1 LTLKN
6 LTRKHRAIAYGKN
19 RVDFSVWENSP
30 KEEKKVKDHFVD
42 VEDPRSD
49 NASHHLIDIITIAI
63 CALICGADG
72 WVEIE
77 TYGNA
82 KLWWF
87 QHFLE
92 LPHGI
97 PSHDTFGRVFA
108 VIDPQQFRE
117 SFLSCVK
124 AIAELMDEH
133 IAIDGKKL
141 RRSHD
146 RTNDKAA
153 LHMVSAWS
161 SKNGLV
167 IGQEKVR
174 DKSNEIIA
182 IPALLELLDLAN
194 CIITIDAMGC
204 QTKIAQK
211 IVDTDADYVL
221 ALKKNQG
228 NLYEIVEVF
237 FSDPAEIKAANCD
250 YHKEVSK
257 GHGRIEIREC
267 WATDDKEYLKY
278 IEQELGHWEG
288 LQSLI
293 MVKSERRI
301 NGDCSTETRYFIS
314 SLSPDAKH
322 LLHTIRSHWGIE
334 NKLHWVLDMAFR
346 EDESRVRQG
355 NATENLAIM
364 RHLCLN
370 LLKKE
375 MTAKCGIKA
384 KRLKA
389 GWDMSYLFKVLSA

>member
-1 LTLKN
+1 LK
-6 LTRKHRAIAYGKN
+6 KHPVEKL
-19 RVDFSVWENSP
+19 
-30 KEEKKVKDHFVD
+30 KEHFAE

-49 NASHHLIDIITIAI
+49 NVSHLLIDIITLAI
-63 CALICGADG
+63 CALISGADG

-82 KLWWF
+82 KFWWF
-87 QHFLE
+87 KHFLE

-108 VIDPQQFRE
+108 QLDPKQFRE
-117 SFLSCVK
+117 SFLRCVK
-124 AIAELMDEH
+124 AIANLIEEH
-133 IAIDGKKL
+133 IAIDGKML

-146 RTNDKAA
+146 RANDKAA

-161 SKNGLV
+161 SKNGIVL
-167 IGQEKVR
+167 GQEKVR

-182 IPALLELLDLAN
+182 IPELLELLDLAN

-211 IVDTDADYVL
+211 IVKSDADYVL

-228 NLYEIVEVF
+228 KLYEIVEVLF
-237 FSDPAEIKAANCD
+237 GNPDEIQATNCD
-250 YHKEVSK
+250 YHREINK
-257 GHGRIEIREC
+257 GHGRIEIRKC
-267 WATDDKEYLKY
+267 WATNDEEYLKY
-278 IEQELGHWEG
+278 IEQEFGHWEG
-288 LQSLI
+288 LHSLI
-293 MVKSERRI
+293 MVKSERRV
-301 NGDCSTETRYFIS
+301 NEVRSTETRFYIA
-314 SLSPDAKH
+314 SLPPDAKH
-322 LLHTIRSHWGIE
+322 LLHVIRSHWGIE
-334 NKLHWVLDMAFR
+334 NKLHWVLDMSFR

-375 MTAKCGIKA
+375 ETANCGIKA

-389 GWDMSYLFKVLSA
+389 GWDMNYLFKVLSA

>member
-1 LTLKN
+1 MEKHPIEKLKTHFAN
-6 LTRKHRAIAYGKN
+6 
-19 RVDFSVWENSP
+19 VD
-30 KEEKKVKDHFVD
+30 
-42 VEDPRSD
+42 DPRWQ
-49 NASHHLIDIITIAI
+49 NVSHHLIDIITIAI
-63 CALICGADG
+63 CGLISGADS

-77 TYGNA
+77 SYGKA

-87 QHFLE
+87 KQFLE
-92 LPHGI
+92 LPNGI

-117 SFLSCVK
+117 SFLRCVK
-124 AIAELMDEH
+124 AIADLMEKH
-133 IAIDGKKL
+133 IAIDGKQL

-146 RTNDKAA
+146 RANDKAA

-161 SKNGLV
+161 SENGIVL
-167 IGQEKVR
+167 GQEKVR

-182 IPALLELLDLAN
+182 ISELLELLDLAN

-211 IVDTDADYVL
+211 IVDADANYVL
-221 ALKKNQG
+221 ALKKNQEK
-228 NLYEIVEVF
+228 LHEIVEVL
-237 FSDPAEIKAANCD
+237 FSDPNEIKATKPD
-250 YHKEVSK
+250 YHKETNK

-267 WATDDKEYLKY
+267 WATDDEQYLQY

-301 NGDCSTETRYFIS
+301 NETISTETRFYIS
-314 SLSPDAKH
+314 SLPPDAKH
-322 LLHTIRSHWGIE
+322 LLYIIRSHWGIE
-334 NKLHWVLDMAFR
+334 NSLHWVLDISFR

-370 LLKKE
+370 LLKRE
-375 MTAKCGIKA
+375 TTANCGIKA

-389 GWDMSYLFKVLSA
+389 GWDMNYLFKVLSV

>member
-1 LTLKN
+1 MEEHPVEKLK
-6 LTRKHRAIAYGKN
+6 KH
-19 RVDFSVWENSP
+19 FSNI
-30 KEEKKVKDHFVD
+30 
-42 VEDPRSD
+42 EDPRSN

-63 CALICGADG
+63 CALISGADG

-77 TYGNA
+77 EYGNA
-82 KLWWF
+82 KYEWF
-87 QHFLE
+87 KQFLN
-92 LPHGI
+92 LPNGI

-108 VIDPQQFRE
+108 LIDPEQFRE

-124 AIAELMDEH
+124 AIAELMEKH
-133 IAIDGKKL
+133 IAIDGKQL

-161 SKNGLV
+161 SENRMVL
-167 IGQEKVR
+167 GQEKVR

-182 IPALLELLDLAN
+182 IPALLEILEIAN

-204 QTKIAQK
+204 QTKIAHK
-211 IVDTDADYVL
+211 IIESEADYVF

-228 NLYEIVEVF
+228 KLYEMVEVL
-237 FSDPAEIKAANCD
+237 FSHPEEIQATNCD
-250 YHKEVSK
+250 YHKEINK

-267 WATDDKEYLKY
+267 WATSDEEYLKY

-293 MVKSERRI
+293 MVTSERRI
-301 NGDCSTETRYFIS
+301 NGES
-314 SLSPDAKH
+314 SIENRFYIASLPPDAKH

-334 NKLHWVLDMAFR
+334 NQLHWVLDMSFR
-346 EDESRVRQG
+346 EDDSRVRQG

-375 MTAKCGIKA
+375 MTANCGIKA
-384 KRLKA
+384 KRKKA
-389 GWDMSYLFKVLSA
+389 GWDMNYLFKVLSV

>member
-1 LTLKN
+1 MEKHPVEKLK
-6 LTRKHRAIAYGKN
+6 
-19 RVDFSVWENSP
+19 ENFA
-30 KEEKKVKDHFVD
+30 E
-42 VEDPRSD
+42 VEDPR
-49 NASHHLIDIITIAI
+49 ASNRRHLLIDIIILAI
-63 CALICGADG
+63 CGLICGADG

-77 TYGNA
+77 AFGKA
-82 KLWWF
+82 KMWWF
-87 QHFLE
+87 KQFLE
-92 LPHGI
+92 LPNGI

-124 AIAELMDEH
+124 AIAALMEVH

-146 RTNDKAA
+146 RAKEKTA

-161 SKNGLV
+161 SKHGMVL
-167 IGQEKVR
+167 GQEKVR
-174 DKSNEIIA
+174 DKSNEMIA
-182 IPALLELLDLAN
+182 IPTLLELLEVAN

-204 QTKIAQK
+204 QTKIARK
-211 IVDTDADYVL
+211 IVKADADYVL

-228 NLYEIVEVF
+228 RLYETAEVLF
-237 FSDPAEIKAANCD
+237 GNPDEIKASSCE
-250 YHKEVSK
+250 YHQEINK

-267 WATDDKEYLKY
+267 WATNDEEYLKY
-278 IEQELGHWEG
+278 IQQELGDWEG

-301 NGDCSTETRYFIS
+301 NEVSSTETRFYIS
-314 SLSPDAKH
+314 SLPPDAKH
-322 LLHTIRSHWGIE
+322 LLRLVRSHWGIE
-334 NKLHWVLDMAFR
+334 NSLHWVLDMSFR

-370 LLKKE
+370 LLRRE
-375 MTAKCGIKA
+375 TTAKCGIKA

-389 GWDMSYLFKVLSA
+389 GWDMNYLFKVLSV

>member
-1 LTLKN
+1 MA
-6 LTRKHRAIAYGKN
+6 RHP
-19 RVDFSVWENSP
+19 V
-30 KEEKKVKDHFVD
+30 EKLKDHFAN

-49 NASHHLIDIITIAI
+49 NVSHHLIDIITIAI
-63 CALICGADG
+63 CALISGADG

-82 KLWWF
+82 KFWWF
-87 QHFLE
+87 KQFLK

-117 SFLSCVK
+117 SFLRCVQ
-124 AIAELMDEH
+124 AITELMEEH
-133 IAIDGKKL
+133 IAIDGKQL

-146 RTNDKAA
+146 RANNKAA

-161 SKNGLV
+161 SKNHIVL
-167 IGQEKVR
+167 GQEKVR

-194 CIITIDAMGC
+194 CLITIDAMGC

-211 IVDTDADYVL
+211 IIASDANYVL

-228 NLYEIVEVF
+228 TLYEIVEVL
-237 FSDPAEIKAANCD
+237 FSDPDEIQVANCD
-250 YHKEVSK
+250 YHKEINK
-257 GHGRIEIREC
+257 DHGRIEIREC
-267 WATDDKEYLKY
+267 WATNDEQYLKY

-301 NGDCSTETRYFIS
+301 NAISSSKTRFYIS
-314 SLSPDAKH
+314 SLPPDAER
-322 LLHTIRSHWGIE
+322 LLHVIRSHWGIE
-334 NKLHWVLDMAFR
+334 NKLHWVLDMSFR

-375 MTAKCGIKA
+375 ESTKCGIKA

-389 GWDMSYLFKVLSA
+389 GWDMNYLFKVLSV

>member
-1 LTLKN
+1 ME
-6 LTRKHRAIAYGKN
+6 KHP
-19 RVDFSVWENSP
+19 V
-30 KEEKKVKDHFVD
+30 EKLKDHFAE

-49 NASHHLIDIITIAI
+49 NVSHQLIDIITIAI
-63 CALICGADG
+63 CALISGADG

-82 KLWWF
+82 KRWWF
-87 QHFLE
+87 TQFMKLT
-92 LPHGI
+92 HGI

-108 VIDPQQFRE
+108 QIDPQQFRK

-124 AIAELMDEH
+124 DITELIEEH
-133 IAIDGKKL
+133 IAIDGKQL

-146 RTNDKAA
+146 RANDKTA

-161 SKNGLV
+161 LENGIVL
-167 IGQEKVR
+167 GQEKVR

-182 IPALLELLDLAN
+182 IPALLELLDIAN
-194 CIITIDAMGC
+194 CIITVDALGC

-211 IVDTDADYVL
+211 IVASEADYVL
-221 ALKKNQG
+221 ALKKNQEK
-228 NLYEIVEVF
+228 LYEIVEVL
-237 FSDPAEIKAANCD
+237 FSDPDEIRMTNCAN
-250 YHKEVSK
+250 HKETNK
-257 GHGRIEIREC
+257 GHGRVEIRKC
-267 WATDDKEYLKY
+267 WATNDEDYLNY

-301 NGDCSTETRYFIS
+301 NGVSSNETRFFIS
-314 SLSPDAKH
+314 SLPPDAKQ
-322 LLHTIRSHWGIE
+322 LLHVIRSHWGIE
-334 NKLHWVLDMAFR
+334 NKLHWVLDMSFR
-346 EDESRVRQG
+346 EDECRIRQG

-375 MTAKCGIKA
+375 KTADCGVKA

-389 GWDMSYLFKVLSA
+389 GWDMNYLFKVLSV

>member
-1 LTLKN
+1 MEKHPVEKLK
-6 LTRKHRAIAYGKN
+6 
-19 RVDFSVWENSP
+19 ENFA
-30 KEEKKVKDHFVD
+30 E
-42 VEDPRSD
+42 VEDPR
-49 NASHHLIDIITIAI
+49 ASNRSHLLIDIIILAI
-63 CALICGADG
+63 CGLICGADG
-72 WVEIE
+72 WIEIE
-77 TYGNA
+77 AFGNA
-82 KLWWF
+82 KFWWF
-87 QHFLE
+87 KQFLK
-92 LPHGI
+92 LPNGI

-108 VIDPQQFRE
+108 AIDPQQFRE

-124 AIAELMDEH
+124 AIAELMEEH
-133 IAIDGKKL
+133 IAIDGKQL

-146 RTNDKAA
+146 RANDKAA

-161 SKNGLV
+161 SENRIVLA
-167 IGQEKVR
+167 QEKVG

-204 QTKIAQK
+204 QTNIAQK
-211 IVDTDADYVL
+211 IVDSDADYVL
-221 ALKKNQG
+221 GLKKNQEK
-228 NLYEIVEVF
+228 LHEIVEVF
-237 FSDPAEIKAANCD
+237 FSDPDEIKATNCD
-250 YHKEVSK
+250 YRKEVNK

-267 WATDDKEYLKY
+267 WAMDDEEYLKY

-301 NGDCSTETRYFIS
+301 NGDSSTETRYFIS
-314 SLSPDAKH
+314 SLPPDAKY

-334 NKLHWVLDMAFR
+334 NKLHWVLDMSFR

-364 RHLCLN
+364 RRLCLN
-370 LLKKE
+370 LLKRE
-375 MTAKCGIKA
+375 TTAKCGIKA

-389 GWDMSYLFKVLSA
+389 GWDINYLVKVLST

>member
-1 LTLKN
+1 MEQHPVEKLKE
-6 LTRKHRAIAYGKN
+6 
-19 RVDFSVWENSP
+19 DFGEI
-30 KEEKKVKDHFVD
+30 
-42 VEDPRSD
+42 EDPR
-49 NASHHLIDIITIAI
+49 ASNRRHLLIDIIILAI
-63 CALICGADG
+63 CGVICGADN

-77 TYGNA
+77 AFGNA

-87 QHFLE
+87 QQFLK
-92 LPHGI
+92 LPNGI

-117 SFLSCVK
+117 RFLSCVK
-124 AIAELMDEH
+124 AIAELMEEQ
-133 IAIDGKKL
+133 IAIDGKQL

-146 RTNDKAA
+146 RTNGKAA

-161 SKNGLV
+161 TANRMVLA
-167 IGQEKVR
+167 QEKVR

-194 CIITIDAMGC
+194 CIISIDAIGC

-211 IVDTDADYVL
+211 IIDSDADYVL
-221 ALKKNQG
+221 GLKKNQEK
-228 NLYEIVEVF
+228 LYEIVEVL
-237 FSDPAEIKAANCD
+237 FSNPEEIKATKCD
-250 YHKEVSK
+250 YHKEVNK

-267 WATDDKEYLKY
+267 WATDDEEYLKY
-278 IEQELGHWEG
+278 IAQEIGHWEG

-301 NGDCSTETRYFIS
+301 NGENSMETRFYIS

-322 LLHTIRSHWGIE
+322 LLHVIRSHWGIE
-334 NKLHWVLDMAFR
+334 NKLHWVLDMSFR
-346 EDESRVRQG
+346 EDESRVRKG
-355 NATENLAIM
+355 NATENLAIL

-370 LLKKE
+370 LLKREK
-375 MTAKCGIKA
+375 TAKCGIKA

-389 GWDMSYLFKVLSA
+389 GWDMNYLFLVLSI

>member
-1 LTLKN
+1 MEKNPVEKLK
-6 LTRKHRAIAYGKN
+6 
-19 RVDFSVWENSP
+19 E
-30 KEEKKVKDHFVD
+30 HFTE
-42 VEDPRSD
+42 VEDPRSK
-49 NASHHLIDIITIAI
+49 NVSHLLIDIITVAI
-63 CALICGADG
+63 CALISGADG

-82 KLWWF
+82 KIYWF
-87 QHFLE
+87 KQFLD
-92 LPHGI
+92 LRHGI

-108 VIDPQQFRE
+108 QLDPKQFRE
-117 SFLSCVK
+117 SFLRCVK
-124 AIAELMDEH
+124 AIADLMEEH
-133 IAIDGKKL
+133 IAIDGKML

-146 RTNDKAA
+146 RAKDKAA

-161 SKNGLV
+161 SKNSMVL
-167 IGQEKVR
+167 GQEKVR

-182 IPALLELLDLAN
+182 IPELLELLDLAN

-211 IVDTDADYVL
+211 IVESDADYVL
-221 ALKKNQG
+221 GLKKNQG
-228 NLYEIVEVF
+228 KLYEIVEVL
-237 FSDPAEIKAANCD
+237 FSDPDEIQAAKCD
-250 YHKEVSK
+250 YHRKINK
-257 GHGRIEIREC
+257 GHGRIEIRKC
-267 WATDDKEYLKY
+267 WATSAEEYLNY

-301 NGDCSTETRYFIS
+301 NGVSSETRFYIA
-314 SLSPDAKH
+314 SLPPDAKN
-322 LLHTIRSHWGIE
+322 LLHVIRSHWGIE
-334 NKLHWVLDMAFR
+334 NKLHWVLDMSFR

-375 MTAKCGIKA
+375 ETAKCGIKA
-384 KRLKA
+384 KRLLA
-389 GWDMSYLFKVLSA
+389 GWDMNYLLKVLSA